1 MSGNSLRDQLSGL
14 MLERQKARD
23 KTQLLNKE
31 GKEKV
36 VKTQSAA
43 VSKNTPTGQKNV
55 EKKNALQPVRP
66 RLTPMP
72 GLPVSLRAKEII
84 EAIKKNRVLI
94 LCGET
99 GSGKTTQLP
108 KL

>member
-43 VSKNTPTGQKNV
+43 VSKNTPTGQKKCG
-55 EKKNALQPVRP
+55 EKKRITARTSSPNSDAWIAGFFESKR
-66 RLTPMP
+66 
-72 GLPVSLRAKEII
+72 
-84 EAIKKNRVLI
+84 NH
-94 LCGET
+94 
-99 GSGKTTQLP
+99 
-108 KL
+108 